1 MLQWFISF
9 HEFTEFSESSTPFR
23 KNSIVLS
30 EIKFYSTIDQETF
43 RPWFSPRRKVVLE
56 HRIIPV
62 LNVSQ
67 KYWEDEE

>member
-9 HEFTEFSESSTPFR
+9 HEFTEFNESSTPFR

-43 RPWFSPRRKVVLE
+43 RPCFSPRKKVLLE

-62 LNVSQ
+62 PYVSQ